1 MRIAPCLSAGAL
13 VLTLAPLALFSA
25 STTGVASVPTQMV
38 ITVRA
43 AKDGKPPQNL
53 LPSELTVIE
62 GNTQVPVISME
73 RLAGDLADMQLF
85 LCLDDSTR
93 SSSLGVHFRE
103 LKAFIESLPST
114 TEVAVGYMRNGTFAP
129 TEFTTDHA
137 KAAESLRP
145 PLGIPGLNGSPYFA
159 LSELVKHWPS
169 KNASHR
175 RAVLMLTDGV
185 NPYYGTAIMDD
196 PYVDTSIRDALK
208 GGVAV
213 YSIYLRGAGSYGRN
227 DWVTNVAQSRL
238 SQVSEETGGHAY
250 FLDFTDPVTIAPFLF
265 DLQDRF
271 DNQYRVTI
279 AALGQKG
286 LHPVKLQTE
295 FPGIK
300 IDAQTHIL
308 VR

>member
-1 MRIAPCLSAGAL
+1 MKIALSLAAGAFL
-13 VLTLAPLALFSA
+13 CALAPLALFSG
-25 STTGVASVPTQMV
+25 STTGVDTVPTQMV

-43 AKDGKPPQNL
+43 ANDGKLPQNL
-53 LPSELTVIE
+53 LPSELRVIE
-62 GNTQVPVISME
+62 GNTTVPVISME

-93 SSSLGVHFRE
+93 SSSLGVHFSE
-103 LKAFIESLPST
+103 LKAFIDSLPPT
-114 TEVAVGYMRNGTFAP
+114 TEVAIGYMRNGTFAP

-169 KNASHR
+169 KNVSHR

-185 NPYYGTAIMDD
+185 DPYYGTAIEED

-208 GGVAV
+208 GGIAV
-213 YSIYLRGAGSYGRN
+213 YSIYLRGAGAYSHN
-227 DWVTNVAQSRL
+227 EWITNVAQSRL
-238 SQVSEETGGHAY
+238 TQVSEETGGHAY
-250 FLDFTDPVTIAPFLF
+250 FQDFSDPVTIAPFLF
-265 DLQDRF
+265 DLQDRL
-271 DNQYRVTI
+271 DNQYRLTI
-279 AALGQKG
+279 AALDKKG
-286 LHPVKLQTE
+286 LQTVKLRTE
-295 FPGIK
+295 LHGLK

-308 VR
+308 VQ

>member
-1 MRIAPCLSAGAL
+1 MKIAPCLSAGAF

-25 STTGVASVPTQMV
+25 STSGVAIPTQMV

-43 AKDGKPPQNL
+43 AKDGNL
-53 LPSELTVIE
+53 PRNLRPSELTITE
-62 GNTQVPVISME
+62 GNTPVAVNDVE

-85 LCLDDSTR
+85 LYLDDSTR
-93 SSSLGVHFRE
+93 SSSLGVHFSE
-103 LKAFIESLPST
+103 LKTFIDSLPST

-137 KAAESLRP
+137 KVAESLRP
-145 PLGIPGLNGSPYFA
+145 PLGIPALNGSPYFA

-169 KNASHR
+169 KNVSHR

-185 NPYYGTAIMDD
+185 DPYYGTAIEDD

-208 GGVAV
+208 SGVAV
-213 YSIYLRGAGSYGRN
+213 YSIYLRGAGPYGRN

-250 FLDFTDPVTIAPFLF
+250 FQDFTDPVTVAPFLF

-295 FPGIK
+295 FRGLK
-300 IDAQTHIL
+300 IDAQSHIL